1 MCVGTEIAPLVRI
14 DGVTSGSGNL
24 IAPWELK
31 PVWSNFTAAVNSSSI
46 YTPQRRSGQHGAQ
59 CIDVLIVLPLRG
71 RPAANQICSL
81 LSLSLDTD
89 GRIVSII
96 TGVSHYHIIGEENK
110 MLRISDPSV
119 AIAMATV
126 IFWPLINA
134 FPAIFFL
141 YVFAYLCIHV
151 FGFCYI
157 CYQWL

>member
-31 PVWSNFTAAVNSSSI
+31 PVWSNFTAAVNSSI
-46 YTPQRRSGQHGAQ
+46 YTPQCSGQPGAQ
-59 CIDVLIVLPLRG
+59 CRDVLIVLPLRG

-89 GRIVSII
+89 GRMVSII

-141 YVFAYLCIHV
+141 YVFACLCIHV